1 MSDDFKDVTMDNQQ
15 ETREK
20 GILFG
25 DPQRLYV

>member
-20 GILFG
+20 EILFW